1 MLPERKLRFSTPAA
15 RTLHV
20 KHKHPS
26 VPLPIPKDVNTL
38 KNKRYRPTYGK
49 KGRALELLR
58 EGFFHFCFTPEGKG
72 INHVARL
79 VGVSHSI
86 ISRWSRKVT
95 AEKILANAAHC
106 ETSKG
111 KSKGSG
117 RTPAHPKVVFA
128 CGFVVFDFAHFDL
141 RWRFNC
147 NGETMGNASV
157 RAGLSNVLSS
167 SWSKKTK
174 QTSMHS
180 LPVIGGCK
188 DSESGRS

>member
-1 MLPERKLRFSTPAA
+1 MPVLQSPSNMLISDFFRPEPDKKREEKEEKILASKLPCVLPECKLRFSTPAA

-49 KGRALELLR
+49 KGRALGLLR

-72 INHVARL
+72 INQVARL
-79 VGVSHSI
+79 VGVSHSM

-128 CGFVVFDFAHFDL
+128 CGFVVF
-141 RWRFNC
+141 RFC
-147 NGETMGNASV
+147 SF
-157 RAGLSNVLSS
+157 R
-167 SWSKKTK
+167 
-174 QTSMHS
+174 
-180 LPVIGGCK
+180 P
-188 DSESGRS
+188 